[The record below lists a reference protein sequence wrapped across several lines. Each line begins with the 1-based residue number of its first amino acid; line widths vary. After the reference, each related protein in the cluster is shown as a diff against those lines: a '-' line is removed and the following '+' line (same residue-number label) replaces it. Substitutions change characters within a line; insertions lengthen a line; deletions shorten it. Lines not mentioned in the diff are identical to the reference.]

1 MTSTLRILRTLGMT
15 TALLVSAT
23 PAASQTAKPSHDHE
37 QGSTAA
43 RVHPGGS
50 HAVQSKVMEQISALD
65 RRINLLSV
73 DMRMLSGEMKI
84 EAMTSLLTAMLERQ
98 SLMESGMKA
107 MREPMLG
114 RRTEFREPPADSPE
128 QEPGGMC
135 TPSN

>member
-1 MTSTLRILRTLGMT
+1 MASTLCIVRTLGMT
-15 TALLVSAT
+15 TALLVYATTAT
-23 PAASQTAKPSHDHE
+23 PQTAKPSHDHE

-43 RVHPGGS
+43 RVHPEGG
-50 HAVQSKVMEQISALD
+50 HAVQSNVMEQISALD
-65 RRINLLSV
+65 RRINVLST

-107 MREPMLG
+107 MRAPMMG
-114 RRTEFREPPADSPE
+114 RRTEPREPPADSPE